1 MSWRQYLYAET
12 QRPPLSFWDKLTQ
25 SFFPPKE
32 DPELQAEFAGLAE
45 SAFRVAGLVLVGAVA
60 WVLLL
65 EQVIGI
71 PTAGRPWGHVAMAL
85 TGVLAYAMSY
95 SETARQHARP
105 VAVAL
110 GLLLASICIV
120 SVLYYLPVHPE
131 EDHHLPGTLCLV
143 MLAIVAI
150 FPLRPTHTLVLTGAT
165 TMLHF
170 ALATVGPTLLGI
182 TAKPGA
188 GHAMTT
194 GLGALVALGVS
205 SLMYAQRRRAFRA
218 NQVTQQALSSLQETY
233 QGRKTGF
240 ERPTCENSSKRT
252 AASEG
257 STYTHKPLTP
267 TNRALVREA
276 NENGFTV
283 NLSANNLG

>member
-1 MSWRQYLYAET
+1 
-12 QRPPLSFWDKLTQ
+12 
-25 SFFPPKE
+25 
-32 DPELQAEFAGLAE
+32 
-45 SAFRVAGLVLVGAVA
+45 
-60 WVLLL
+60 
-65 EQVIGI
+65 
-71 PTAGRPWGHVAMAL
+71 MAL

-150 FPLRPTHTLVLTGAT
+150 FPLRPTHTLVLAGAT

-218 NQVTQQALSSLQETY
+218 NQVMQQALSSLQESQSRLLVSRVAASQGRLAAALAHELNTPLGVVNSLLDDSALKELPKVPPSKRIPTKRSRRFDLCRPANCGVITKLATY

-283 NLSANNLG
+283 NLSANNFG